1 MVVLCSS
8 FFLCLSLLFLSHPLF
23 LSYLSFVSSPLSL
36 SQQLLGLPVSLDD
49 MESVDPELYRSL
61 KWML

>member
-1 MVVLCSS
+1 MVVLSSS
-8 FFLCLSLLFLSHPLF
+8 FFLCLSLLFLSPLF